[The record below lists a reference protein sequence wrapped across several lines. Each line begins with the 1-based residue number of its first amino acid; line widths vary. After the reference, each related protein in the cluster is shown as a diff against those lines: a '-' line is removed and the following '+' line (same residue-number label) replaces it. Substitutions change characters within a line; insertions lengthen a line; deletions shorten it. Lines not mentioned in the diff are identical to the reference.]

1 MDDKSQ
7 GEPQKA
13 RTYEQS
19 SPFYRPL
26 WVRVAITAFVAG
38 WFAVETYNGETLW
51 SAIAALM
58 LGYAIWTFFLSW
70 PKTPD
75 ENPR

>member
-7 GEPQKA
+7 PDGERP
-13 RTYEQS
+13 RTYEQA

-26 WVRVAITAFVAG
+26 WVRVAITAFVAA
-38 WFAVETYNGETLW
+38 WFAVETYYGNSLW

-58 LGYAIWTFFLSW
+58 FGYAIWTFFLSW
-70 PKTPD
+70 PKTPPD
-75 ENPR
+75 NSK

>member
-1 MDDKSQ
+1 MDDKPQ
-7 GEPQKA
+7 PGEEKP

-26 WVRVAITAFVAG
+26 WVRLAITAFVIG
-38 WFAVETYNGETLW
+38 WFAVETYNGNSFW

-58 LGYAIWTFFLSW
+58 VGYAIWTFFLTW

-75 ENPR
+75 DTSK